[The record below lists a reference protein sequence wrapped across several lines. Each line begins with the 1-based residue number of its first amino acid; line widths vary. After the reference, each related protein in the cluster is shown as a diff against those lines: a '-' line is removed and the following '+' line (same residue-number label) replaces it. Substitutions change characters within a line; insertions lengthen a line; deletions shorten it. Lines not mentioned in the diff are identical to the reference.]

1 MHVLS
6 AETRKNRA
14 ISRPHISTPFSTS
27 LHSFPYPLSFSLLIP
42 YVSLYVFPYS
52 FLYWFRYLFT
62 HVLFLYLFLRYVFN
76 PLPIGIYLFF
86 PSFNRVSPKKGGG
99 PNCDNRVPGTCKE
112 KTRTNPEVQTTP
124 SHLGTHSP
132 YDSVVATYPHRGAT
146 YTRAAT

>member
-1 MHVLS
+1 MYFLIHFFIDFVINLLMS
-6 AETRKNRA
+6 YFC
-14 ISRPHISTPFSTS
+14 IYF
-27 LHSFPYPLSFSLLIP
+27 LGMYLIP
-42 YVSLYVFPYS
+42 SLYGF
-52 FLYWFRYLFT
+52 
-62 HVLFLYLFLRYVFN
+62 
-76 PLPIGIYLFF
+76 IYIF